1 MKDADPLIF
10 KNIKRKAMKHSKKNR
25 MLLTGMSGI
34 VLIILTMSFHP
45 PQQKIK
51 RPNILFALADDAS
64 WRYFSAYGC
73 KWISTPAFDRVA
85 KQGILFNNAYTP
97 NAKCAPSRACILT
110 GRNSWQLE
118 AAGNHAAY
126 FPAKFKTYAEALGE
140 HGYFVGSV
148 AKGWS
153 PGEPGS
159 INGKERELTGPKY
172 DKFTLTPPTT
182 GISNIDYPKN
192 FEAFLAAKP
201 ANEPFCFWYG
211 SHEPHRSYEYKSG
224 INKGGKNTGYIDK
237 VPPFWP
243 DVDTVRSDML
253 DYAYEVEYF
262 DNQLAKMLKIL
273 EENGELENTIV
284 VVTADNGMPFPN
296 IKGQVYEY
304 SNHLPLAIMWP
315 KGIKNPGRVVDDF
328 VNFIDFA
335 PTFLELA
342 GIDYKNAGMQP
353 VTGIS
358 LTDIL
363 YSNKA
368 GTINPKRN
376 FELVGKER
384 HDVGRPND
392 EGYPVRGLLKDGFLY
407 LHNFKPDRWPVG
419 NPEAGY
425 PNVDGS
431 PTKTYMLNTRRIYGD
446 MQYWQPAFG
455 KRPELELYNIKDD
468 PYCIKNLAGEIKYAA
483 IIKKMDNE
491 MTGKLK
497 QQKDPRMFGKGD
509 VFDHYPYAGPV
520 RDFYNRL
527 MKGEKVKANW
537 INESDKD
544 KDLMKK

>member
-1 MKDADPLIF
+1 L
-10 KNIKRKAMKHSKKNR
+10 
-25 MLLTGMSGI
+25 
-34 VLIILTMSFHP
+34 
-45 PQQKIK
+45 
-51 RPNILFALADDAS
+51 
-64 WRYFSAYGC
+64 
-73 KWISTPAFDRVA
+73 
-85 KQGILFNNAYTP
+85 
-97 NAKCAPSRACILT
+97 
-110 GRNSWQLE
+110 
-118 AAGNHAAY
+118 
-126 FPAKFKTYAEALGE
+126 
-140 HGYFVGSV
+140 
-148 AKGWS
+148 
-153 PGEPGS
+153 
-159 INGKERELTGPKY
+159 
-172 DKFTLTPPTT
+172 
-182 GISNIDYPKN
+182 
-192 FEAFLAAKP
+192 
-201 ANEPFCFWYG
+201 
-211 SHEPHRSYEYKSG
+211 
-224 INKGGKNTGYIDK
+224 
-237 VPPFWP
+237 
-243 DVDTVRSDML
+243 
-253 DYAYEVEYF
+253 
-262 DNQLAKMLKIL
+262 
-273 EENGELENTIV
+273 TIV

-315 KGIKNPGRVVDDF
+315 KGIKSPGRVVDDF

-342 GIDYKNAGMQP
+342 GIDNKKAGMQP

-363 YSNKA
+363 YSNKS

-392 EGYPVRGLLKDGFLY
+392 EGYPVRGLVKNSFLY

-431 PTKTYMLNTRRIYGD
+431 PTKTYLLNTRRVTGD
-446 MQYWQPAFG
+446 LQYWQPAFG

-468 PYCIKNLAGEIKYAA
+468 PYCIKNLAGDAKYTA

-497 QQKDPRMFGKGD
+497 QQQDPRMFGQGD
-509 VFDHYPYAGPV
+509 VFDHYPYAGQV
-520 RDFYNRL
+520 KDFYNRL

-544 KDLMKK
+544 DDLMKK